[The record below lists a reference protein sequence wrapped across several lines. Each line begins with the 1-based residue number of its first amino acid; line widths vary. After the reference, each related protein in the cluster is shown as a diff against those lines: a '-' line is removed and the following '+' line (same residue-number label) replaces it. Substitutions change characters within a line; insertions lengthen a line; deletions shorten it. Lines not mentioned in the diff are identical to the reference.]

1 MIERYGITII
11 ETNPDA
17 ADFDINKL
25 INQRYKHISQIKK
38 NQRKK
43 NQKKKK
49 KNSRNKKTKKQT
61 KTNKSS
67 NKRMKNKKI

>member
-38 NQRKK
+38 NQ
-43 NQKKKK
+43 KKKK

-61 KTNKSS
+61 KTNKAQI
-67 NKRMKNKKI
+67 KE

>member
-38 NQRKK
+38 NQKKK

-49 KNSRNKKTKKQT
+49 KNSRNKKTK
-61 KTNKSS
+61 TNKSS

>member
-1 MIERYGITII
+1 MIERYEITII

-38 NQRKK
+38 N
-43 NQKKKK
+43 
-49 KNSRNKKTKKQT
+49 
-61 KTNKSS
+61 
-67 NKRMKNKKI
+67 

>member
-38 NQRKK
+38 NQKKK
-43 NQKKKK
+43 NQKK

>member
-1 MIERYGITII
+1 MIERYGIIII

-38 NQRKK
+38 N
-43 NQKKKK
+43 
-49 KNSRNKKTKKQT
+49 
-61 KTNKSS
+61 
-67 NKRMKNKKI
+67 

>member
-38 NQRKK
+38 NQ
-43 NQKKKK
+43 KKKK